1 MRTMC
6 PLVWACFASSSGELM
21 AHLISRPS
29 SALEVMAA
37 APMGATRAEVVVVV
51 PAVASE
57 DMVNVL
63 ICLRACDEKETHN
76 YKATTR
82 QKEFWS
88 QVAYGLDAVKQDW
101 KNNERSKRARANDNS
116 SDGRTSTSN
125 RRSLLVTSRRAS
137 ILTRRNLYLPIY
149 ICLCPSSTTS

>member
-1 MRTMC
+1 
-6 PLVWACFASSSGELM
+6 M

-63 ICLRACDEKETHN
+63 ICLRACDEKETQQQQGN
-76 YKATTR
+76 DSAKRILVASYGASGRR
-82 QKEFWS
+82 Q
-88 QVAYGLDAVKQDW
+88 
-101 KNNERSKRARANDNS
+101 AR
-116 SDGRTSTSN
+116 
-125 RRSLLVTSRRAS
+125 LEK
-137 ILTRRNLYLPIY
+137 
-149 ICLCPSSTTS
+149 

>member
-1 MRTMC
+1 
-6 PLVWACFASSSGELM
+6 M

-51 PAVASE
+51 VPAVASE

-63 ICLRACDEKETHN
+63 ICLRACDEKETQQQQQGN
-76 YKATTR
+76 ATR

-88 QVAYGLDAVKQDW
+88 QVMVRLDAVKQDW

>member
-63 ICLRACDEKETHN
+63 ICLRACDEKETQQQQGN
-76 YKATTR
+76 DSAKRILVASYCKLVWTPSSKIGKIMSG
-82 QKEFWS
+82 QKEL
-88 QVAYGLDAVKQDW
+88 VPMTTAATDGHP
-101 KNNERSKRARANDNS
+101 RAT
-116 SDGRTSTSN
+116 G
-125 RRSLLVTSRRAS
+125 V
-137 ILTRRNLYLPIY
+137 
-149 ICLCPSSTTS
+149 PSS

>member
-1 MRTMC
+1 
-6 PLVWACFASSSGELM
+6 M

-63 ICLRACDEKETHN
+63 ICLRACDEKETQQQQGN
-76 YKATTR
+76 DSAKRILVASYCKLVWTPSSKIGKIMSG
-82 QKEFWS
+82 QKEL
-88 QVAYGLDAVKQDW
+88 VPMTTAATDGHP
-101 KNNERSKRARANDNS
+101 RAT
-116 SDGRTSTSN
+116 G
-125 RRSLLVTSRRAS
+125 V
-137 ILTRRNLYLPIY
+137 
-149 ICLCPSSTTS
+149 PSS